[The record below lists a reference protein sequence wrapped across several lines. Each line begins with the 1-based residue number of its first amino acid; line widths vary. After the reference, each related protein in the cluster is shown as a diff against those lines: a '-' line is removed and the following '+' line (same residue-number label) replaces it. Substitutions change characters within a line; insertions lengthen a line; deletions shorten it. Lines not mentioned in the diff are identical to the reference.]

1 MHVHHLELN
10 MAINKKNDFKHLK
23 WNKIILKTA
32 LKDYV
37 IRNMRIKHNLKQ
49 KS

>member
-10 MAINKKNDFKHLK
+10 MTTNKRNVYKHLK
-23 WNKIILKTA
+23 KYIKKTK

-37 IRNMRIKHNLKQ
+37 IRHMRIKHN
-49 KS
+49 